1 MDLTEVHCDLLCC
14 AGLRVEPDMLS
25 EKYMDLTE
33 LLGIAGVPTFLF
45 IHPEGQSSALNAN
58 FHWGL
63 ILELLCSHAFE
74 PYESVGGYSMSR
86 KQQKNSTKLI

>member
-1 MDLTEVHCDLLCC
+1 MDLTEVHCDSLCR
-14 AGLRVEPDMLS
+14 AGLRVEPDVLS

-45 IHPEGQSSALNAN
+45 IHPEGQSSALNTG

-74 PYESVGGYSMSR
+74 PCY
-86 KQQKNSTKLI
+86 LLLLH